1 MEKAVIK
8 GLDLAELESWIMSS
22 GEKPYRARQLY
33 RWMYRRGARAFT
45 EMTDLSREF
54 RLKLEEIADIE
65 CLRIEM
71 RQQSKLDQSI
81 KYLLRLSDNQA
92 VEAVY
97 MVEGSRI
104 TVCLS
109 TMVGCPI
116 GCPYCATGIMGFKRN
131 LTAGEIVDQFLG
143 IQREQSQKITNVVLM
158 GMGEPLLNYAAVVK
172 AAAILNSE
180 LGAEIAARR
189 ITISTVGVIPQ
200 IYRYADEGQRFKL
213 AISLNAVSDQQR
225 NELVPL
231 NQKYP
236 LTELFKAVNYYTR
249 KNRRRV
255 TFEYVL
261 IKGVNDGSWH
271 VRELIRLLSGIPCKL
286 NIIPYNA
293 NEFLPYKAPGVKE
306 LERFLGELY
315 QAPFAVTVRR
325 SKGQDIAAAC
335 GQLYVRDQSLND
347 D

>member
-8 GLDLAELESWIMSS
+8 GLDLAELESWIMSI

-33 RWMYRRGARAFT
+33 CWMYRKGARAFT

-54 RLKLEEIADIE
+54 RLKLEGIADLE

-71 RQQSKLDQSI
+71 RRQSKLDQSL
-81 KYLLRLSDNQA
+81 KYLFRLPDNQA

-97 MVEGSRI
+97 MVEENRI

-109 TMVGCPI
+109 TMIGCPI
-116 GCPYCATGIMGFKRN
+116 GCPYCATGMMGFKRN
-131 LTAGEIVDQFLG
+131 LTAGEIVDQFLW
-143 IQREQSQKITNVVLM
+143 IRREQSQKITNVVLM
-158 GMGEPLLNYAAVVK
+158 GMGEPLLNYEAVVK
-172 AAAILNSE
+172 ATAILNSE

-189 ITISTVGVIPQ
+189 ITISTVGIVPQ
-200 IYRYADEGQRFKL
+200 IYRYASEGHRYKL
-213 AISLNAVSDQQR
+213 AISLNAVNDQQR
-225 NELVPL
+225 NTLVPI

-236 LTELFKAVNYYTR
+236 LSELLKAVNYYTR
-249 KNRRRV
+249 KSRRRV

-261 IKGVNDGSWH
+261 IKGVNDDSQH
-271 VRELIRLLSGIPCKL
+271 ARELISLLGKISCKL
-286 NIIPYNA
+286 NVIPYNA
-293 NEFLPYKAPGVKE
+293 NEFLPYKAPGEKE
-306 LERFLGELY
+306 LEQFLGKLY
-315 QAPFAVTVRR
+315 QAPFAITVRR

-335 GQLYVRDQSLND
+335 GQLYFRGQSLND

>member
-1 MEKAVIK
+1 MKKAVIK
-8 GLDLAELESWIMSS
+8 GLDLTELESWIMSI

-33 RWMYRRGARAFT
+33 RWMYRKGARAFT

-54 RLKLEEIADIE
+54 RLKLEGIAELE

-71 RQQSKLDQSI
+71 RRQSKLDQSL
-81 KYLLRLSDNQA
+81 KYLFRLPDNQA

-97 MVEGSRI
+97 MVEENRI

-109 TMVGCPI
+109 TMIGCPI
-116 GCPYCATGIMGFKRN
+116 GCPYCATGMMGFKRN
-131 LTAGEIVDQFLG
+131 LTAGEIVDQLLW
-143 IQREQSQKITNVVLM
+143 IRREQSQKITNVVLM
-158 GMGEPLLNYAAVVK
+158 GMGEPLLNYEAVVK

-189 ITISTVGVIPQ
+189 ITISTVGIVPQ
-200 IYRYADEGQRFKL
+200 IYRYADEGHRYKL
-213 AISLNAVSDQQR
+213 AISLNAVTDQQR
-225 NELVPL
+225 NELVPI

-236 LTELFKAVNYYTR
+236 LSELLKAVNYYTR
-249 KNRRRV
+249 KSRRRV

-261 IKGVNDGSWH
+261 IKGVNDDSQH
-271 VRELIRLLSGIPCKL
+271 ARELISLLGKISCKL

-293 NEFLPYKAPGVKE
+293 NEFLPYKAPGEKE

-315 QAPFAVTVRR
+315 QAPFAITVRR

-335 GQLYVRDQSLND
+335 GQLYFRGQSLND
-347 D
+347 N

>member
-1 MEKAVIK
+1 MEKVVIK
-8 GLDLAELESWIMSS
+8 GLDLADLGSWIARI
-22 GEKPYRARQLY
+22 GERPYRARQLY
-33 RWMYRRGARAFT
+33 RWMYRKGVRAFA
-45 EMTDLSREF
+45 EMTDLSREL
-54 RLKLEEIADIE
+54 RLKLEEIANLE

-71 RQQSKLDQSI
+71 RQQSKLDQST
-81 KYLLRLSDNQA
+81 KYLFRLTDNQA

-97 MVEGSRI
+97 MVEGNRI

-131 LTAGEIVDQFLG
+131 LTAGEIVDQFLW
-143 IQREQSQKITNVVLM
+143 IQREQSQRITNVVFM
-158 GMGEPLLNYAAVVK
+158 GMGEPLLNYEAVVK

-189 ITISTVGVIPQ
+189 ITISTAGIVPQ
-200 IYRYADEGQRFKL
+200 IYRCADESQRYKL
-213 AISLNAVSDQQR
+213 AISLNAVNDQQR
-225 NELVPL
+225 NELVPI

-236 LTELFKAVNYYTR
+236 LSELIKAVNYYTR
-249 KNRRRV
+249 KSRRRI

-261 IKGVNDGSWH
+261 IKGVNDGSRQA
-271 VRELIRLLSGIPCKL
+271 RELIILLSKIPCKL

-293 NEFLPYKAPGVKE
+293 NEFLPYQAPNEKE
-306 LERFLGELY
+306 LERFLAKIY
-315 QAPFAVTVRR
+315 DAPFAVTVRR

-335 GQLYVRDQSLND
+335 GQLYIRDQC
-347 D
+347 

>member
-1 MEKAVIK
+1 MKKAVIK
-8 GLDLAELESWIMSS
+8 GLDLADLESWIMSI

-33 RWMYRRGARAFT
+33 RWMYRKGARAFA

-54 RLKLEEIADIE
+54 RLKLEEIANLE

-81 KYLLRLSDNQA
+81 KYLFRLPDNQA

-97 MVEGSRI
+97 MLEGNRI

-131 LTAGEIVDQFLG
+131 LTAGEIVDQFLW

-158 GMGEPLLNYAAVVK
+158 GMGEPFLNYEAVVK

-189 ITISTVGVIPQ
+189 ITISTVGIVPQ
-200 IYRYADEGQRFKL
+200 IYRYADEGQRYKL
-213 AISLNAVSDQQR
+213 AISMNAVNDQQR
-225 NELVPL
+225 NKLVPI

-236 LTELFKAVNYYTR
+236 LPELMKAVNYYTR
-249 KNRRRV
+249 KSRRRV

-261 IKGVNDGSWH
+261 IKGVNDGSRH
-271 VRELIRLLSGIPCKL
+271 ARELIILLSKIPCKL
-286 NIIPYNA
+286 NIIPYNS
-293 NEFLPYKAPGVKE
+293 NEFLPYKAPSEKE
-306 LERFLGELY
+306 LEHFLAKIY
-315 QAPFAVTVRR
+315 DAPFTVTVRR
-325 SKGQDIAAAC
+325 SKGQSIAAAC
-335 GQLYVRDQSLND
+335 GQLYIRGQYTAED
-347 D
+347 

>member
-1 MEKAVIK
+1 MEKVVIK
-8 GLDLAELESWIMSS
+8 GLDLAELESWISS
-22 GEKPYRARQLY
+22 IGEKPYRARQLY
-33 RWMYRRGARAFT
+33 RWMYRRGARAFA

-54 RLKLEEIADIE
+54 RLKLEEIANLE
-65 CLRIEM
+65 CSRIEM

-81 KYLLRLSDNQA
+81 KYLFQLTDNLA

-97 MVEGSRI
+97 MVEGNRI

-109 TMVGCPI
+109 TMIGCPI

-131 LTAGEIVDQFLG
+131 LTAGEIVDQFLW

-158 GMGEPLLNYAAVVK
+158 GMGEPFLNYEAVVK

-189 ITISTVGVIPQ
+189 ITISTVGIVPQ
-200 IYRYADEGQRFKL
+200 IYRYADEGQRYKL
-213 AISLNAVSDQQR
+213 AISLNAVNDRQR
-225 NELVPL
+225 NDLVPI

-236 LTELFKAVNYYTR
+236 LSELMKAINYYTR
-249 KNRRRV
+249 KSRRRV

-261 IKGVNDGSWH
+261 IKGVNDGSQH
-271 VRELIRLLSGIPCKL
+271 ARELITLLSKIPCKL

-293 NEFLPYKAPGVKE
+293 NEFLPYKAPGEKE
-306 LERFLGELY
+306 LDRFLNKIY

-335 GQLYVRDQSLND
+335 GQLYVRDQYLTED
-347 D
+347 

>member
-8 GLDLAELESWIMSS
+8 GLDLAELESWIMSI

-33 RWMYRRGARAFT
+33 RWMYRMGARDFA

-54 RLKLEEIADIE
+54 RLKLEGIAELE

-71 RQQSKLDQSI
+71 RRQSKLDQSL
-81 KYLLRLSDNQA
+81 KYLFRLPDNQA

-97 MVEGSRI
+97 MVEENRI

-116 GCPYCATGIMGFKRN
+116 GCSYCATGMMGFKRN
-131 LTAGEIVDQFLG
+131 LTAGEIVDQLLW
-143 IQREQSQKITNVVLM
+143 IQREQNQKITNVVLM
-158 GMGEPLLNYAAVVK
+158 GMGEPLLNYEAVIK

-189 ITISTVGVIPQ
+189 ITISTVGIVPQ
-200 IYRYADEGQRFKL
+200 IYRYASEGHRYKL
-213 AISLNAVSDQQR
+213 AISLNAVNDQQR
-225 NELVPL
+225 NTLVPI

-236 LTELFKAVNYYTR
+236 LSELLKAVNYYTR
-249 KNRRRV
+249 KSRRRV

-261 IKGVNDGSWH
+261 IKGVNDDSQH
-271 VRELIRLLSGIPCKL
+271 ARELIGLLGKIPCKL
-286 NIIPYNA
+286 NVIPYNA
-293 NEFLPYKAPGVKE
+293 NEFFPYKAPGEKE
-306 LERFLGELY
+306 LEQFLGKLY
-315 QAPFAVTVRR
+315 QAPFAITVRR

-335 GQLYVRDQSLND
+335 GQLYFRGQSLTD